1 MRYKINVYTINPMAY
16 DPAKRRKNRRKHEI
30 DLAECEAVFDGP
42 MLTREDTREQYGE
55 ERLVSLGWLKD
66 RVVVLVWTDR
76 EDGPRLI
83 SCREA
88 NSHEQEAYFRAY
100 PPN

>member
-1 MRYKINVYTINPMAY
+1 MSY
-16 DPAKRRKNRRKHEI
+16 DPAKRRRNLRKHEV
-30 DLAECEAVFDGP
+30 DLPNCEEAFDAP
-42 MLTREDTREQYGE
+42 MLTHEDTRDEYGE
-55 ERLVSLGWLKD
+55 QRLVSLGWAHG

-88 NSHEQEAYFRAY
+88 KPHEQEAYFRAY
-100 PPN
+100 PPS